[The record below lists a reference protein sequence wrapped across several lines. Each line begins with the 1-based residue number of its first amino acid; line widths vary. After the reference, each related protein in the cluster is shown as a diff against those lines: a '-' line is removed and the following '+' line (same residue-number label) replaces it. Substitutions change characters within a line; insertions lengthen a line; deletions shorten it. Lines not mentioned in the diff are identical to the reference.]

1 MDRDA
6 EWVEFSHDA
15 MAGPGPVRVRQNLDA
30 VDGIAR
36 GDDATARWVWPG
48 ATATARWLCD
58 RKTEWIEGKHVVE
71 IGSGTGLLGECTVSP
86 VDPNSV
92 ASLLRVKVRHPEQY
106 LTFVVITRPVIRS
119 GRRAPGGRLRDP
131 HGPPLGAPVA
141 PRERGD

>member
-92 ASLLRVKVRHPEQY
+92 PSLLRVKVRHPE
-106 LTFVVITRPVIRS
+106 TIPNIRRHHPPGHAQVWS
-119 GRRAPGGRLRDP
+119 PRAW
-131 HGPPLGAPVA
+131 GPPP
-141 PRERGD
+141 

>member
-71 IGSGTGLLGECTVSP
+71 IGSGTGLLGECTVPP

-92 ASLLRVKVRHPEQY
+92 PSLRVKVRHPEDN
-106 LTFVVITRPVIRS
+106 T
-119 GRRAPGGRLRDP
+119 
-131 HGPPLGAPVA
+131 
-141 PRERGD
+141 

>member
-1 MDRDA
+1 MHFDLVVIPRQRTGVIPPHRAFGGIRRSWTGAHMDRDA

-92 ASLLRVKVRHPEQY
+92 ASLLTLVKVRHP
-106 LTFVVITRPVIRS
+106 
-119 GRRAPGGRLRDP
+119 
-131 HGPPLGAPVA
+131 
-141 PRERGD
+141 